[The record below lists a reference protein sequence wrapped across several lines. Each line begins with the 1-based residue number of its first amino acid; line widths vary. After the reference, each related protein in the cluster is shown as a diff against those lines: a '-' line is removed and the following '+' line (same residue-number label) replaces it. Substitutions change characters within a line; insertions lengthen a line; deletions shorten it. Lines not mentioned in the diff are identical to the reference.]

1 MARTISPE
9 AIEGGT
15 GRSWDEWLA
24 FFTSIGAEQ
33 LTHQEIVARASELGA
48 PPWWRQMVTVA
59 YEQHIG
65 RRVPGQDCDGEF
77 NLSASRTRP
86 GTLDSSMA
94 RWVEVVEGRDE
105 FSGVPVTRG
114 PDLTSSEKW
123 RYWRCG
129 LADGSR
135 VVVYVSA
142 RGPGKTVVNVQHE
155 KLESDDVVGHWREFW
170 KGLLQ
175 EL

>member
-86 GTLDSSMA
+86 GTRGTPRALSSWA
-94 RWVEVVEGRDE
+94 RR
-105 FSGVPVTRG
+105 
-114 PDLTSSEKW
+114 
-123 RYWRCG
+123 
-129 LADGSR
+129 
-135 VVVYVSA
+135 
-142 RGPGKTVVNVQHE
+142 
-155 KLESDDVVGHWREFW
+155 
-170 KGLLQ
+170 
-175 EL
+175 